1 MDLLAALRI
10 FMRIAETGSFSAVA
24 REMGATQPAV
34 SRQIAALE
42 DHLGARLFQ
51 RSTRSL
57 TQTEDGRDLMP
68 HARAVIEAVEAT
80 EAAIGR
86 RRVSPAGLV
95 RLGCPSVFG
104 RLYVA
109 PRLHTLLTRY
119 PDMSVDLAMSDT
131 VVDMVQEG
139 LDLSIRVG
147 EVQDGNLVARRIG
160 STTAIAVASEA
171 YLARAGEPMHPTDLA
186 QHECIIFSRIPQP
199 EVWNFDG
206 PDGKF
211 AVPVVGRLRT
221 NAIEAV
227 LEAAMAGMG
236 VALIP
241 VWMMRDELMAS
252 RLQQILQAW
261 RPPRRPISVVYPSRR
276 FLAPRTRAVIDFLVD
291 EFRLDPMI
299 SSYGET

>member
-1 MDLLAALRI
+1 MDLLASLRI
-10 FMRIAETGSFSAVA
+10 FTRIAETGSFSSVA

-42 DHLGARLFQ
+42 THLGARLFQ

-57 TQTEDGRDLMP
+57 TLTEDGRELMT

-86 RRVSPAGLV
+86 RRISPAGLV
-95 RLGCPSVFG
+95 RLGCPGVFG

-109 PRLHTLLTRY
+109 PRLHLLLARY
-119 PDMSVDLAMSDT
+119 PELSVDLSMSDQ

-147 EVQDGNLVARRIG
+147 EVQDASLVARRIG

-171 YLARAGEPMHPTDLA
+171 YLARVGEPLHPTDLER
-186 QHECIIFSRIPQP
+186 HECIIFNRIPTP
-199 EVWNFDG
+199 ETWNFEG
-206 PDGKF
+206 ADGKF
-211 AVPVVGRLRT
+211 AVPIAGRFRT
-221 NAIEAV
+221 NGIEAV
-227 LEAAMAGMG
+227 IEAALAGIG
-236 VALIP
+236 VALVP
-241 VWMMRDELMAS
+241 MWMMQGDMMGT
-252 RLQQILQAW
+252 RLRPILQAW

-291 EFRLDPMI
+291 EFRLDPLI
-299 SSYGET
+299 SAYGEV